1 MKTIPKLFQTIVQL
15 SYIATLSESESKIKS
30 SVINTRLAGLKVA
43 GVDLGAHASVDG
55 AVGAVAGLGRVV
67 AVAGSSLPST
77 SASHRTTRICRPLA
91 PVSVWNCIIVW
102 VWASQPYFKLVCKM
116 QKLNHYRSKLW
127 IIQLLQMAIRII
139 VKSFKI

>member
-67 AVAGSSLPST
+67 AVAGSSLDSS
-77 SASHRTTRICRPLA
+77 SASLRTGGIVRPLA
-91 PVSVWNCIIVW
+91 PVTVFYEILL
-102 VWASQPYFKLVCKM
+102 KL
-116 QKLNHYRSKLW
+116 
-127 IIQLLQMAIRII
+127 
-139 VKSFKI
+139 